1 MHYTHFINYIRT
13 SFEEMMGPDT
23 PVRIQSVLK
32 NNSVHLDALTILPEG
47 ECLSPSI
54 YLNEYY
60 EQYQAGKPLP
70 AILSE
75 INHIYLAN
83 CEGFSIDTDMILDF
97 DNAKHRI
104 GFKLIN
110 YKKNLELLETVP
122 HIPYMDLAIV
132 FYILLKSD
140 HYGDATALISNDH
153 LKLWNSDLGS
163 IFAYARINTKRMLG
177 LHIMPL
183 EKLMRSIIMEDL
195 KKDALAYRK
204 EFDLED
210 MLSEE
215 TLDLMANDIMEK
227 YIEDRDKP
235 GLYVITN
242 ASRYNGAASILYEE
256 ALEEAAVH
264 IGGSYYILPSSIH
277 EVILFPDLD
286 NPDPEVLLNMVHDIN
301 RDEVAVTDQLSDNI
315 YYYDAETKQVEMI
328 TAKA

>member
-1 MHYTHFINYIRT
+1 
-13 SFEEMMGPDT
+13 MGPDT
-23 PVRIQSVLK
+23 PVRIQTVLK

-47 ECLSPSI
+47 ESLSPSI

-70 AILSE
+70 TILSE

-83 CEGFSIDTDMILDF
+83 CEGFSIDTDMILNF
-97 DNAKHRI
+97 DSAKHRI

-110 YKKNLELLETVP
+110 YKRNLELLET
-122 HIPYMDLAIV
+122 IPNIPFMDMAIV

-153 LKLWNSDLGS
+153 LKLWSSDLGT

-177 LHIMPL
+177 LNIMPL
-183 EKLMRSIIMEDL
+183 EKLMRSIIIEDL
-195 KKDALAYRK
+195 KKDALAYQK

-215 TLDLMANDIMEK
+215 TLNLMTNDIMEQ
-227 YIEDRDKP
+227 YMEDKDKP

-242 ASRYNGAASILYEE
+242 ESRYNGAASILYEE
-256 ALEEAAVH
+256 ALEEAAECM
-264 IGGSYYILPSSIH
+264 GGSYYILPSSIH
-277 EVILFPDLD
+277 EVILFPDFD
-286 NPDPEVLLNMVHDIN
+286 TPDPGILLKMVHDVN

-315 YYYDAETKQVEMI
+315 YYYDSETKRIKMI
-328 TAKA
+328 TSAIL